1 MIDPPC
7 AVMSPMRAAGM
18 PPIITVKEP
27 SAMTSGGPTQTHMP
41 PTVAAGIAPMS
52 TVGTPGGNTGPP
64 T

>member
-1 MIDPPC
+1 
-7 AVMSPMRAAGM
+7 
-18 PPIITVKEP
+18 VKEP